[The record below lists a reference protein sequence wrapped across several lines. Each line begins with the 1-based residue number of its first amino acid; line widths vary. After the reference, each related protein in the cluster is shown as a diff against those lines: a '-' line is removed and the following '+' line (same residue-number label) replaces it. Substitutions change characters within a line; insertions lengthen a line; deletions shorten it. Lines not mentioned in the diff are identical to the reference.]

1 MTELI
6 TVAELAAAL
15 AALCRDHPELS
26 DRHVFVPAEYGYSGA
41 CIAKPFTALV
51 DTFHS
56 NDHAVVLH
64 SNDDNLQPLL
74 SSHHMQ
80 AYAYPAPNEE
90 LDIEES

>member
-26 DRHVFVPAEYGYSGA
+26 DRHVFVPAEYGYGGA
-41 CIAKPFTALV
+41 SIAKPFIALV

-56 NDHAVVLH
+56 YDHEVILH
-64 SNDDNLQPLL
+64 SDNDNVESLL
-74 SSHHMQ
+74 GKDHMQ
-80 AYAYPAPNEE
+80 AYFYPAPNEE
-90 LDIEES
+90 LDTEEG